1 MRVDFYQLTRDP
13 VEAVLPLIARN
24 TLAQGQRL
32 LVVAEADQFD
42 RLSEALWTRLPDSFL
57 AHGRAGEPHADRQP
71 ILLSETIHPANA
83 ARYIAL
89 ADGVWRE
96 EALTFDRAFLLF
108 SDTTIVAARAVWRD
122 LGSHDTLDRHLWK
135 QDGGKW
141 LEVASA
147 ASTTQ

>member
-1 MRVDFYQLTRDP
+1 MRVDFYNLTRDP

-32 LVVAEADQFD
+32 LVVAEPDAFE
-42 RLSEALWTRLPDSFL
+42 RLSDALWTRLPESFL
-57 AHGRAGEPHADRQP
+57 AHGRAGEPHEARQP
-71 ILLSETIHPANA
+71 ILLSDTVQAANA
-83 ARYIAL
+83 ARYVAM

-108 SDTTIVAARAVWRD
+108 SDSTIVAARAVWRE
-122 LGSHDTLDRHLWK
+122 LGALADLDRHLWK

-141 LEVASA
+141 IEAG
-147 ASTTQ
+147 

>member
-1 MRVDFYQLTRDP
+1 MRVDFYNLTRDP

-42 RLSEALWTRLPDSFL
+42 RLSDALWTRLPESFL
-57 AHGRAGEPHADRQP
+57 AHGRAGDPHEARQP
-71 ILLSETIHPANA
+71 ILLSEAIHPANG

-108 SDTTIVAARAVWRD
+108 SDTTIAAARAVWRD
-122 LGSHDTLDRHLWK
+122 LGNHEDLDRHLWK

-141 LEVASA
+141 QEAG
-147 ASTTQ
+147 

>member
-32 LVVAEADQFD
+32 LVVAEPDQFD
-42 RLSEALWTRLPDSFL
+42 RLSDALWTRLPESFL
-57 AHGRAGEPHADRQP
+57 AHGRAGEPHEARQP
-71 ILLSETIHPANA
+71 ILLSETVHPANG

-108 SDTTIVAARAVWRD
+108 GDTTIVAARQVWRD
-122 LGSHDTLDRHLWK
+122 LGNQAELDRHLWK

-141 LEVASA
+141 IEAG
-147 ASTTQ
+147 